1 MIQNSCA
8 HWSLNHRKLWLFT
21 FVTNEAWLI
30 DSLKWYSKWNYL
42 TWILIFSETK
52 WVKGLDQVALDKV
65 VWPLAK
71 EDLIAHDSYTC
82 NTFKSNGNK
91 PWPTQRISG
100 PKFSEPEVLNFV
112 GSNGGKISMKQHGA
126 CPEQCRPIAHPE
138 WLLCWVSKPSKST
151 RITNILIRATWV
163 FNCISYTC
171 T

>member
-1 MIQNSCA
+1 MKLLDWNSNFA
-8 HWSLNHRKLWLFT
+8 
-21 FVTNEAWLI
+21 
-30 DSLKWYSKWNYL
+30 
-42 TWILIFSETK
+42 ETK

-138 WLLCWVSKPSKST
+138 WLLC
-151 RITNILIRATWV
+151 
-163 FNCISYTC
+163 
-171 T
+171 